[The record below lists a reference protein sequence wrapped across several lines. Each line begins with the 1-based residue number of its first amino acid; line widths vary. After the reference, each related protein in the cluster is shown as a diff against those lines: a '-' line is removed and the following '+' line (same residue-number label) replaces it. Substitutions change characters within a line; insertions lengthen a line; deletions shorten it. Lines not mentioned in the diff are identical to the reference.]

1 MRKIV
6 NRNVGIAT
14 AVGIAVIIGAITFQ
28 LYESSYQRTTSD
40 EFLSD
45 KNQNE
50 SGIKHVV
57 YQENPQKLR
66 GLMIMKDKYLL
77 GENVFLRVNDI
88 PMGLKDNLQF
98 FTPKGILYL
107 SIPFDGNEK
116 SSFKHYFRPQ
126 LMKSLGIC
134 ERDDL
139 IGKWTAL
146 FQGLPNEKLHF
157 EVMSEVL
164 PHSDE
169 YYITCEQTPIEFP
182 RIQPS
187 LGE

>member
-1 MRKIV
+1 MLRKFYRIKKMRKIV

-88 PMGLKDNLQF
+88 PMGF
-98 FTPKGILYL
+98 SG
-107 SIPFDGNEK
+107 
-116 SSFKHYFRPQ
+116 
-126 LMKSLGIC
+126 
-134 ERDDL
+134 
-139 IGKWTAL
+139 
-146 FQGLPNEKLHF
+146 FQ
-157 EVMSEVL
+157 
-164 PHSDE
+164 
-169 YYITCEQTPIEFP
+169 
-182 RIQPS
+182 
-187 LGE
+187 